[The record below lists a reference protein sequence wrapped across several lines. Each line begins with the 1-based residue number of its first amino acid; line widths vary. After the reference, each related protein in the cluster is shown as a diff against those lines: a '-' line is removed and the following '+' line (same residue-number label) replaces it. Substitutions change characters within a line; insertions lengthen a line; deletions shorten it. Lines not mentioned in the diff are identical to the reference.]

1 MPNPRLMA
9 VVTVLLLMAGP
20 QAGHARY
27 SLAQLQVIEQLILA
41 RDCAGLEAYLIENR
55 EILEGDDP
63 LAVELRNFM
72 AGVSSG
78 LIQCLSVAP
87 EDEALNGAGNTDG
100 AY

>member
-9 VVTVLLLMAGP
+9 VVTVLLMVTGP
-20 QAGHARY
+20 QAGQARY
-27 SLAQLQVIEQLILA
+27 SLAQLQVIEQFILA
-41 RDCAGLEAYLIENR
+41 RDCAGLEAFLRQNI

-63 LAVELRNFM
+63 LAVELRNFL

-78 LIQCLSVAP
+78 LIQCLSVSP
-87 EDEALNGAGNTDG
+87 RDEALAGADNADG

>member
-9 VVTVLLLMAGP
+9 VVTVLLLVAGP
-20 QAGHARY
+20 QAGQARY
-27 SLAQLQVIEQLILA
+27 TLAQLQVIEQFILA
-41 RDCAGLEAYLIENR
+41 RDCAGLEAYLIQNR

-78 LIQCLSVAP
+78 LIQCLSVSPQDDAR
-87 EDEALNGAGNTDG
+87 NGAGPVDG